1 MWTNTIHHGNDPC
14 LPQNAVMV
22 KIKDLHAETYL
33 RKLKNNYI
41 LWSWG
46 KYLHSWHTYTTQRIN
61 PQGAKIHAS
70 TTPCEYTCWPGVIGF
85 PTILEYIHSINTT
98 NGLIGVYTFLHTN
111 TLFVCWL
118 PPMHATMASI
128 LRLLCLIPPRLLL
141 SHSQAAI
148 ASFPGC
154 CCLIPRLPLPH
165 SQAAVASF
173 PGCHCL
179 IPRLSL
185 PHSQAAIVSFPGC
198 YYLIQGNTVAVHHKD
213 QKGF

>member
-1 MWTNTIHHGNDPC
+1 MSILKCSCGED
-14 LPQNAVMV
+14 Q
-22 KIKDLHAETYL
+22 DLHAETYL

-154 CCLIPRLPLPH
+154 HCLIPRLPLSH
-165 SQAAVASF
+165 SQAVIISYKETQLQFTTKTRKASNYTSANEWA
-173 PGCHCL
+173 L
-179 IPRLSL
+179 RISYWL
-185 PHSQAAIVSFPGC
+185 
-198 YYLIQGNTVAVHHKD
+198 
-213 QKGF
+213 